1 MIPQNHR
8 RLTVLEEIDPSADI
22 GSDQGAAPPLAM
34 SLTRPM
40 DLIAPRDPH
49 EVDLEPVS
57 REVQLELRRDLPP
70 LVLGARQTPVGAS
83 ELAVPEPDAL
93 LVREV
98 EVPGLAPE
106 LPLEELLAGD
116 EHDGR
121 DHVEV
126 FPAVVEGVLQ
136 QREVAAVRRV
146 EAPVEEEDPVRAAFA
161 QSWGRVAWD
170 VVEDLG
176 ALVTGESI
184 LNVPLQP
191 SHSKLHMACSSI
203 CSAKPLFRL
212 QKPRM
217 NNSCTSSLGYV
228 EGGEILELCRFM

>member
-34 SLTRPM
+34 RLARPM

-57 REVQLELRRDLPP
+57 REVQLEPRRDLPP
-70 LVLGARQTPVGAS
+70 LVLGVRQTPVGAS

-93 LVREV
+93 LVREVEV

-161 QSWGRVAWD
+161 QSWRRVAWD

-191 SHSKLHMACSSI
+191 SHSWLDIWCARRSV
-203 CSAKPLFRL
+203 R
-212 QKPRM
+212 Q
-217 NNSCTSSLGYV
+217 SLYSDSKSPG
-228 EGGEILELCRFM
+228 